1 MRTRLKPG
9 TIERARFQ
17 RKNPTEGER
26 KLWYKLREFNAR
38 GFHFRRQAPFCG
50 YIVDFLEHSSRI
62 VIELDESE
70 HGEALYRPED
80 EIEDRVIEQEGYRV
94 LRFSNVGAG
103 ANLYRALDRIR
114 AELGSRRA
122 A

>member
-17 RKNPTEGER
+17 RKNPTDGER

-50 YIVDFLEHSSRI
+50 YIVDFLEHSSRL

-70 HGEALYRPED
+70 HDEALYRPED
-80 EIEDRVIEQEGYRV
+80 EIEDRIIEQEGYRV
-94 LRFSNVGAG
+94 LRFSNVGQG
-103 ANLYRALDRIR
+103 PNLYRAIDRIR
-114 AELGSRRA
+114 AELANR
-122 A
+122 